1 MRSDGASAPRR
12 VTLIPGDGVGPE
24 LVEAL
29 HVVLAA
35 MEVPLE
41 FERHEAGA
49 AVAERFGTPLPD
61 SVVESVR
68 RNRVALKGPVTTPV
82 GGGFRSVNVAL
93 RTALDLYACV
103 RPVRSLAGVPNRYE
117 GVDLVIVRENSE
129 DLYIGD
135 ERMLDADTAEA
146 IKRITRRGSERIA
159 RFAFEYARAYGRRRV
174 TAGHKANIMKATDG
188 LFLSVAR
195 EVAAGYPD
203 IAFDERIIDALCLQL
218 VQRPQEFDVLLLPNL
233 YGDIVSDLAAG
244 LVGGLGVVPGANL
257 GAEAA
262 VFEAVH
268 GSAPDIAGRGIVNP
282 AAFLLSAAMM
292 LDHLGEQ
299 EGAARVRGAL
309 LDVLAEG
316 RFVTPDLGG
325 QATTSE
331 MAAAVAARV

>member
-309 LDVLAEG
+309 FDVLAEG

>member
-103 RPVRSLAGVPNRYE
+103 RPVRSLAGVPSRYE

-325 QATTSE
+325 RATTSE